1 VVGLVLRVVF
11 SGKLRCGQR
20 PHSRSISIGRT
31 GCRCCSSPSGRI
43 TSCRQ
48 GRPPHGGEVR
58 RRRLDHRAEGFPGR
72 PHFPSV
78 PGWEEVADYALTWT
92 LDHALTSV
100 SGHSADAQMKPVKA
114 TGTPSMLRPQRPCAD
129 QRTGD
134 LADPTPNRISRQSER
149 GRLRGQRADTR
160 WLVFAAKA
168 VDHKMSHHSRG
179 GGRGANRNRGG

>member
-1 VVGLVLRVVF
+1 MRAASTLEVAFDRQNRVPLLFITFGEDHLMPPKVGRHMEDKYDDAV
-11 SGKLRCGQR
+11 
-20 PHSRSISIGRT
+20 SIT
-31 GCRCCSSPSGRI
+31 
-43 TSCRQ
+43 
-48 GRPPHGGEVR
+48 ER
-58 RRRLDHRAEGFPGR
+58 REFPGR

-179 GGRGANRNRGG
+179 GGRGASRNRGG